1 MAEGRFARNIRHVH
15 HMRLSDALTR
25 PAMLPAFR
33 PPSIQVENEL
43 LATPDARDGSP
54 KSNSRPRCQHGS
66 TCPRSCAA
74 ARAASMSRYVQ
85 VVVPQ

>member
-43 LATPDARDGSP
+43 LATPDAHDGSP
-54 KSNSRPRCQHGS
+54 KSNMCGLILIFWRCYLALGANTEHS
-66 TCPRSCAA
+66 
-74 ARAASMSRYVQ
+74 
-85 VVVPQ
+85 

>member
-1 MAEGRFARNIRHVH
+1 MAESRFARNIRHVH
-15 HMRLSDALTR
+15 RVRLSEALTR
-25 PAMLPAFR
+25 PAMLAAFR

-43 LATPDARDGSP
+43 LATRDARDGSP

-74 ARAASMSRYVQ
+74 ARAVSTNRHVQ